1 MFRTGFYYVTYN
13 IGFRDHFDPS
23 TDDIIKC
30 VSEVEA
36 RADPENATRLIARI
50 KWFATRTTHMCVYR
64 AYPGVLGADPL
75 CAILFVGS
83 IPHYFVSSRTT
94 GNESAITQNFRK
106 FLIEEI
112 YRTLCE

>member
-1 MFRTGFYYVTYN
+1 MFRTGFYCVTYN

-75 CAILFVGS
+75 CA
-83 IPHYFVSSRTT
+83 
-94 GNESAITQNFRK
+94 NF
-106 FLIEEI
+106 FSLAAFPT
-112 YRTLCE
+112 TLCPVGLRATSLLSL